1 VTIEVSVVVPTSNR
15 PQLLDRCLA
24 GLVTQVFGTTSYEI
38 VIADDEAS
46 ESTRRQVEEW
56 RSRFLQTGP
65 AIHYLPVC
73 DSRGPAAAR
82 NAGWRFARG
91 GVIAFTD
98 DDCIPEPEWLAVGV
112 QAIRQGAT
120 GVSGRVVV
128 PLPEDPTDYER
139 NAAGL
144 ATAEFVTANSFY
156 LRSALEAV
164 GGFDERF
171 AVAWREDSDLWL
183 TFMGRGETLVSAE
196 NAVVV
201 HPLRPAPWGVSLSQQ
216 RKSQYNALLYKKH
229 PQLYRQRVQPG
240 PPRDYYAIV
249 GSIVGCLLGLGFRRP
264 GVTVASF
271 MVWTRLTGAFIA
283 RRLHGTSRRPAHV
296 AEVIVTSALIPPL
309 AVYWR
314 LRGAFVH
321 RVRFL

>member
-24 GLVTQVFGTTSYEI
+24 GLVTQLFGTTSYEI

-56 RSRFLQTGP
+56 RSRFLQIGP

-98 DDCIPEPEWLAVGV
+98 DDCIPEPEWLVAGV
-112 QAIRQGAT
+112 RAIREGAT

-171 AVAWREDSDLWL
+171 AMAWREDSDLWL

-196 NAVVV
+196 DAVVI

-264 GVTVASF
+264 GVMVASF
-271 MVWTRLTGAFIA
+271 MVWARLTGAFIA

-296 AEVIVTSALIPPL
+296 AEVLVTSALIPPL

>member
-1 VTIEVSVVVPTSNR
+1 M
-15 PQLLDRCLA
+15 
-24 GLVTQVFGTTSYEI
+24 
-38 VIADDEAS
+38 
-46 ESTRRQVEEW
+46 
-56 RSRFLQTGP
+56 
-65 AIHYLPVC
+65 
-73 DSRGPAAAR
+73 
-82 NAGWRFARG
+82 
-91 GVIAFTD
+91 
-98 DDCIPEPEWLAVGV
+98 
-112 QAIRQGAT
+112 
-120 GVSGRVVV
+120 

-171 AVAWREDSDLWL
+171 AMAWREDSDLWL

-196 NAVVV
+196 DAVVI

-271 MVWTRLTGAFIA
+271 YGLGQVDGGVHRAAIA
-283 RRLHGTSRRPAHV
+283 RHIPAPCACRRGGSNLGVDPAACRLLATSRRV
-296 AEVIVTSALIPPL
+296 RPPRAVSL
-309 AVYWR
+309 APIDQE
-314 LRGAFVH
+314 
-321 RVRFL
+321 